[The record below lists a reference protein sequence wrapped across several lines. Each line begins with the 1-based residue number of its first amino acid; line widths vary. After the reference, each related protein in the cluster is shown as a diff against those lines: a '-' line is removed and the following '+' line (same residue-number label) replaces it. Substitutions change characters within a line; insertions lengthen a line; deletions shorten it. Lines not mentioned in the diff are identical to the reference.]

1 MIGQRDDVGLKKI
14 DGMEYVVTD
23 FFLSYLTDAMVINR
37 STGLFQLSATEFVIH
52 WDKTNLNLKL
62 HKVL

>member
-37 STGLFQLSATEFVIH
+37 RTGLFQVSATEFVIH
-52 WDKTNLNLKL
+52 
-62 HKVL
+62 

>member
-23 FFLSYLTDAMVINR
+23 FFFLSYLTDAMVINR
-37 STGLFQLSATEFVIH
+37 RTGLFQVSATEFVIH
-52 WDKTNLNLKL
+52 
-62 HKVL
+62 